1 MLLSLFVTLLPVL
14 FLAGLI
20 QKAVA
25 FRRRHVDMD
34 GEPPISKALFV
45 SSKWAIVLVWAAMV
59 IQSWSNRL
67 SFIDVPSALTSA
79 SLGLWI
85 LGFALLFA
93 GRSGLGE
100 SFRIGSAKESTGLK
114 QTGLYRFSRNP
125 MYVGVYATLC
135 AAVLG
140 TLNPILLLV
149 AVYVIAVHHRIVLA
163 EEVQLRQVFGEE
175 YRTYST
181 RVRRYI

>member
-1 MLLSLFVTLLPVL
+1 MLLALVVTVLPVL

-20 QKAVA
+20 QKALA

-34 GEPPISKALFV
+34 GVPPIPKAPFA
-45 SSKWAIVLVWAAMV
+45 SSKWAIVVVWAAMV
-59 IQSWSNRL
+59 IQSWGGTL
-67 SFIDVPSALTSA
+67 SFVDVPPALSAA
-79 SLGLWI
+79 SLGLWA

-93 GRSGLGE
+93 GRSGLGD
-100 SFRIGSAKESTGLK
+100 SFRIGSPKEPTGLK

-135 AAVLG
+135 AAVLR

-163 EEVQLRQVFGEE
+163 EEAHLRQVFGDE
-175 YRTYST
+175 YRAYCS
-181 RVRRYI
+181 RVRRYL